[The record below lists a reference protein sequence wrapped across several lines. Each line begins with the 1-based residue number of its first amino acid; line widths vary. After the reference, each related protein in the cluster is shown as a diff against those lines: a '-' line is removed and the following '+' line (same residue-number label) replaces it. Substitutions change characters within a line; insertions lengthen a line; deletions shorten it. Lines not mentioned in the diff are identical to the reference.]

1 MYTIT
6 QRKTLH
12 KQLAIVPANSAEQVI
27 FNVDIVPEKMAGKFG
42 ELCWKVQQETS
53 KKEPDAEAIGEA
65 IVELFTIVFGK
76 EQTEI
81 MINMYEGN
89 YLDLLVDVT
98 PFLIEEIKPAIIE
111 ASNSKRDELKKLA
124 EETKP
129 KKKFWK

>member
-12 KQLAIVPANSAEQVI
+12 KQLAIIPANSTEQMI

-42 ELCWKVQQETS
+42 ELCWKIQQETA
-53 KKEPDAEAIGEA
+53 KKEPSSEAIGEA

-76 EQTEI
+76 EQTET
-81 MINMYEGN
+81 MVKLYEDN

-98 PFLIEEIKPAIIE
+98 PFLIEEIKPAIVE
-111 ASNSKRDELKKLA
+111 ASKSKRDELKKLA
-124 EETKP
+124 EQTKP
-129 KKKFWK
+129 KKKIFR